1 MTQARCKAA
10 AALVAL
16 ACTVQIGAW
25 FAWWQTAWVYDD
37 QALWHFQWAVVT
49 ASLVA
54 AAALSA
60 PTEGYALWPRPPAR
74 KGPRCLR
81 VGDTTSRVGLV
92 ALALIFVRVV
102 SLHVWT
108 TRTAWTWRGARAD
121 RLDALKWH
129 AYQFGWDALVPMA
142 SLGVPAV
149 QFSPPLRALGLSHEA
164 GIAFHRVLGRATL
177 MLASLHVA
185 LYLLVW
191 GLEGGLE
198 KVGDEVLSAC
208 HGSARVS
215 HRPGALFSHECG
227 AQAPSRNISNFYGLL
242 AWCAGIVIG
251 VASFYA
257 VRRRSYALFMAAHQ
271 FQFAFWFFVVC
282 HWPGILAF
290 AAPSV
295 VFIAADLARRRVA
308 ERTARC
314 ALFATYDGIMA
325 TVMIPMPGYS
335 EAQLT
340 GGVVRLRHRHISWM
354 WHPFTIAGAVD
365 GVAIVHVFDAGR
377 EKGWT
382 HCLCRLAARQR
393 VVELEVRGPL
403 ITPAAFSQ
411 RTLTVAQG
419 RPTLVVAA
427 GSGLA
432 PAMAFLR
439 AVRAAHPGARGAP
452 HVRLVAICRT
462 ASQLECLDAFCLP
475 ATDCGTAEPWLA
487 AELHLTR
494 APDAPATTHAVVE
507 KPTRPSSGRVV
518 VRRDGERMVAVAAAW
533 PADVKTVTTTTASPL
548 FVNDDETKE
557 AEAAPASPVD
567 LRRRRTAG
575 GAAGGDDAVAVL
587 AAGIG
592 FLAAAYGVAWRA
604 DAPFA
609 GRSPYVFDRR
619 KDNNPNIVSG
629 GLSLVV
635 CAAAAFVGAA
645 LELVVAARVRRHG
658 AYRGTLS
665 DVELGGGSVSDGAA
679 AEVIFATAGARP
691 SLNDIVQRAD
701 ALLGPD
707 TDVLVG
713 GPQRLIDG
721 LEDSLGP
728 GRMYERMT
736 WAM

>member
-1 MTQARCKAA
+1 MTQTRRRRA

-60 PTEGYALWPRPPAR
+60 PAEGYGLWPRPPAR

-81 VGDTTSRVGLV
+81 VGDTASRVGLA
-92 ALALIFVRVV
+92 ALALILIRVV

-129 AYQFGWDALVPMA
+129 AYQFGWDAMVPMA
-142 SLGVPAV
+142 FLGVPAA

-177 MLASLHVA
+177 ILASLHVT

-215 HRPGALFSHECG
+215 HKPAQLFSHECG

-251 VASFYA
+251 VTSFYA

-271 FQFAFWFFVVC
+271 LQFAWWFFVVC

-295 VFIAADLARRRVA
+295 VFIAADFARRRVA

-314 ALFATYDGIMA
+314 ALAVTYDGTMA
-325 TVMIPMPGYS
+325 TALIPMPGYS

-340 GGVVRLRHRHISWM
+340 GGVVRLRHRDISWM
-354 WHPFTIAGAVD
+354 WHPFTIAGAAD
-365 GVAIVHVFDAGR
+365 GAAIVHIFDAGR
-377 EKGWT
+377 ENGWT
-382 HCLCRLAARQR
+382 RSLCRLAARQR
-393 VVELEVRGPL
+393 VVELEVRGP
-403 ITPAAFSQ
+403 IIAPAAFVC
-411 RTLTVAQG
+411 RADETARG

-439 AVRAAHPGARGAP
+439 AVRAARSGARGAP

-475 ATDCGTAEPWLA
+475 VTDGGTAEPWLA

-494 APDAPATTHAVVE
+494 TPDAPATTHSVVD
-507 KPTRPSSGRVV
+507 KTTRPSSGRVV
-518 VRRDGERMVAVAAAW
+518 IRRDGSRLVAVAAPW
-533 PADVKTVTTTTASPL
+533 PADAKTVTTTTASPL
-548 FVNDDETKE
+548 FVNTDETKE
-557 AEAAPASPVD
+557 AGATPASPVD

-575 GAAGGDDAVAVL
+575 GAAGGDDAAAVF
-587 AAGIG
+587 AAGVG
-592 FLAAAYGVAWRA
+592 FLVAAYGIAWRA
-604 DAPFA
+604 GAPFA
-609 GRSPYVFDRR
+609 ARSPYLFDQR
-619 KDNNPNIVSG
+619 KDGNPNVVSG

-635 CAAAAFVGAA
+635 CAVAAFLCAA
-645 LELVVAARVRRHG
+645 LALVATARVRHRG
-658 AYRGTLS
+658 AYRGTPS
-665 DVELGGGSVSDGAA
+665 DVELGGGGSVSDGAA
-679 AEVIFATAGARP
+679 AEVVFATAGARP
-691 SLNDIVQRAD
+691 GLDDIVKRAN
-701 ALLGPD
+701 ALLGNA
-707 TDVLVG
+707 DVLIG

>member
-49 ASLVA
+49 GSLVA

-92 ALALIFVRVV
+92 TLALIFVRVV

-129 AYQFGWDALVPMA
+129 AYQFGWDAMVPMA
-142 SLGVPAV
+142 FLGVPAA

-242 AWCAGIVIG
+242 AWCTGIVIG
-251 VASFYA
+251 VTSFYA

-271 FQFAFWFFVVC
+271 FQFAWWFFVVC

-295 VFIAADLARRRVA
+295 VFIAADLA
-308 ERTARC
+308 
-314 ALFATYDGIMA
+314 L
-325 TVMIPMPGYS
+325 S
-335 EAQLT
+335 
-340 GGVVRLRHRHISWM
+340 
-354 WHPFTIAGAVD
+354 
-365 GVAIVHVFDAGR
+365 
-377 EKGWT
+377 
-382 HCLCRLAARQR
+382 
-393 VVELEVRGPL
+393 
-403 ITPAAFSQ
+403 
-411 RTLTVAQG
+411 
-419 RPTLVVAA
+419 PT
-427 GSGLA
+427 
-432 PAMAFLR
+432 
-439 AVRAAHPGARGAP
+439 
-452 HVRLVAICRT
+452 
-462 ASQLECLDAFCLP
+462 
-475 ATDCGTAEPWLA
+475 
-487 AELHLTR
+487 
-494 APDAPATTHAVVE
+494 
-507 KPTRPSSGRVV
+507 SSS
-518 VRRDGERMVAVAAAW
+518 VAAAPCLTAPPRKLFSPR
-533 PADVKTVTTTTASPL
+533 PARG
-548 FVNDDETKE
+548 
-557 AEAAPASPVD
+557 PAS
-567 LRRRRTAG
+567 A
-575 GAAGGDDAVAVL
+575 
-587 AAGIG
+587 
-592 FLAAAYGVAWRA
+592 
-604 DAPFA
+604 
-609 GRSPYVFDRR
+609 
-619 KDNNPNIVSG
+619 
-629 GLSLVV
+629 
-635 CAAAAFVGAA
+635 
-645 LELVVAARVRRHG
+645 
-658 AYRGTLS
+658 TL
-665 DVELGGGSVSDGAA
+665 
-679 AEVIFATAGARP
+679 
-691 SLNDIVQRAD
+691 
-701 ALLGPD
+701 
-707 TDVLVG
+707 
-713 GPQRLIDG
+713 
-721 LEDSLGP
+721 
-728 GRMYERMT
+728 
-736 WAM
+736 